1 MAITIGFLVFPGI
14 QLLDL
19 AGPYEIFSALPDC
32 NVHLCWKNR
41 NSLASSAGMQIVP
54 TATLGD
60 DLSFDVLCI
69 PGGIGINP
77 LIGDEAVIAW
87 IRKHALTAKFTTSVC
102 TGAFLLGAAGLLRGK
117 RATTHWRYHDLLAE
131 FGAIPVQER
140 IVRDDNIITGGG
152 VTAGIDF
159 GLTLVTLLYGQTTSD
174 EIQLA
179 LEYAPDP
186 SFQSGTPTTASETVL
201 QAVTSRTEALHAQRK
216 SLVAQW
222 VAGMAGEASC

>member
-1 MAITIGFLVFPGI
+1 MAITVGFLVFPGI

-32 NVHLCWKNR
+32 TVHLFWK
-41 NSLASSAGMQIVP
+41 SLDPLASSAGMQIVP

-60 DLSFDVLCI
+60 DLPLDVLCI
-69 PGGIGINP
+69 PGGTGINP
-77 LIGDEAVIAW
+77 LIGDEEVISW
-87 IRKHALTAKFTTSVC
+87 IRQQAHAVRFVTSVC

-117 RATTHWRYHDLLAE
+117 RATTHWRYHDLLAG

-159 GLTLVTLLYGQTTSD
+159 GLTLVTLLYGQTTAD

-186 SFQSGTPTTASETVL
+186 AFQSGTPNTASATVL
-201 QAVTSRTEALHAQRK
+201 QAVTRRTEALHAERK
-216 SLVAQW
+216 SLVAQS
-222 VAGMAGEASC
+222 VAGKAGEASC